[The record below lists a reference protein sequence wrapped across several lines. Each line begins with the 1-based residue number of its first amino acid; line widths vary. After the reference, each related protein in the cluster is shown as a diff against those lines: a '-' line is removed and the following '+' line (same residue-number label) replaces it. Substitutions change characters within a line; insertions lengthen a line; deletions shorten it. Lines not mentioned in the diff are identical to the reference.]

1 MPYQEV
7 PQQRQNP
14 ESSPE
19 NLDPRS
25 GSEQRTRE
33 IEEALSRPDVRAAI
47 RQRIFQEH
55 WVPLEEGGQQILKRL
70 VREPGSGKQTY
81 YVIRLADRQVFR
93 LDRADLRYKPVP
105 DGEYTNEVHEALQA
119 LEARA
124 QTVEQQQAPQAEPA
138 EQLRPQWQREQ
149 TYQWTVLKDGSKY
162 AVYDSGRVCVWSP
175 ETNRVADITDFTKLP
190 EEVRQKLWKEASGY
204 RWITLEN
211 GDKYAVYP
219 SGRVR
224 SWSAAEGLR
233 DVNIGACP
241 LLVREEY
248 VRMTNEQAQQP
259 REEPR
264 PAPAQER
271 REAGPE
277 QPQERTPV
285 TPGEIVERIRALRF
299 VDKVGNA
306 LEYAAIATFSETYFH
321 RHGIAD
327 ARLPDYHRN
336 MMEAEQK
343 MREVVQANPLPGAR
357 IVFDGTSF
365 ILMDARRNLT
375 LKANALYLLKQ
386 TGAEQGTEYFTR
398 IDAEGRGTQVRHNR
412 MHPKALNHDVY
423 EFRSAYGK
431 KTEEFIGRDGSLQ
444 LRMETADGRVQNY
457 QYFDGRGSGAK
468 KRPNVLYVGTGTATV
483 EMPTRDGALT
493 RERHTLGQG
502 IHFVPETGE
511 PIGKFRSHVPDHLK
525 STHQLDAE
533 DKRKLEEYVDQVV
546 SVLKTP
552 EAITAFVAANFQPVH
567 QDQNA
572 GIVRQ
577 VEERAGQQDAQH
589 PLRTIFLGT
598 GDCEDYAL
606 LIQYLCK
613 KAKEKDPRS
622 GCESFVGQT
631 FEDHYAT
638 YYIEEYTQPGGRKG
652 YALCR
657 MHSWGFDREY
667 KDGAK
672 TLFDS
677 PQEALNA
684 VWMRR
689 RQRGYGS
696 NAESGVEP
704 RIADANRALASMHPQ
719 SPEYQKFRSYV
730 EGLQRLNG
738 RGVVV
743 MDRVSANM
751 NDGRARE
758 TVIPSDG
765 NERYWGQF
773 VKKVS

>member
-14 ESSPE
+14 AHSPE
-19 NLDPRS
+19 NLDPQ
-25 GSEQRTRE
+25 GESEQRTRE
-33 IEEALSRPDVRAAI
+33 IEEVLKRPDVRAAI
-47 RQRIFQEH
+47 KQRILQEH

-70 VREPGSGKQTY
+70 IQDPKSGERTY
-81 YVIRLADRQVFR
+81 YVIRLSDQQVFR
-93 LDRADLRYKPVP
+93 LDRSSLKYEGIPSEEYP
-105 DGEYTNEVHEALQA
+105 GEAKEALKA
-119 LEARA
+119 LEAGLQAAER
-124 QTVEQQQAPQAEPA
+124 ESAPQAAPPE
-138 EQLRPQWQREQ
+138 QWQLQWRKEQ

-162 AVYDSGRVCVWSP
+162 AVYLSGRVCVWSP
-175 ETNRVADITDFTKLP
+175 GTNRVQDVTDFEKLP
-190 EEVRQKLWKEASGY
+190 QEVRQKLWRQGNGY
-204 RWITLEN
+204 RWIILEN

-219 SGRVR
+219 SGRV
-224 SWSAAEGLR
+224 SAWSAAEGLR
-233 DVNIGACP
+233 DVSIGACP

-248 VRMTNEQAQQP
+248 ARMTSGQAQRP
-259 REEPR
+259 REESR
-264 PAPAQER
+264 PAPTPER
-271 REAGPE
+271 TEAEPE
-277 QPQERTPV
+277 QSREQVPATPR
-285 TPGEIVERIRALRF
+285 EIVERLRVLRF
-299 VDKVGNA
+299 TDKDGNS
-306 LEYAAIATFSETYFH
+306 LEYAAISTFSETYFH

-336 MMEAEQK
+336 MMEAEQR
-343 MREVVQANPLPGAR
+343 MREIVKINSLPGAK

-365 ILMDARRNLT
+365 ILADAGRNLT
-375 LKANALYLLKQ
+375 VKANALYLLKQ
-386 TGAEQGTEYFTR
+386 TGTEQGTEYFTR

-423 EFRSAYGK
+423 EFRSAYGR
-431 KTEEFIGRDGSLQ
+431 KTEEFIGRDGSLK

-468 KRPNVLYVGTGTATV
+468 KRPNVLYVGTGALAV
-483 EMPTRDGALT
+483 EMPTRDGAIT
-493 RERHTLGQG
+493 RERHALGQG
-502 IHFVPETGE
+502 IHFVPETGR
-511 PIGKFRSHVPDHLK
+511 PIGKFQSRVPDHLK
-525 STHQLDAE
+525 STHRLDAE

-546 SVLKTP
+546 SVLRTP

-606 LIQYLCK
+606 LIQYLCG
-613 KAKEKDPRS
+613 KASEKGPGN
-622 GCESFVGQT
+622 GCASFVAKT
-631 FEDHYAT
+631 FENHYAA
-638 YYIEEYTQPGGRKG
+638 YFVEEYTQPDGRKG

-672 TLFDS
+672 TLFSS
-677 PQEALNA
+677 PKEALNA
-684 VWMRR
+684 VWMTAR
-689 RQRGYGS
+689 S
-696 NAESGVEP
+696 NVDSGVEA
-704 RIADANRALASMHPQ
+704 RIKDADASLASM
-719 SPEYQKFRSYV
+719 SLTAPEYPALRRYAES
-730 EGLQRLNG
+730 LRRLGG

-758 TVIPSDG
+758 MVIPSDD
-765 NERYWGQF
+765 NERYWAQF
-773 VKKVS
+773 VRKMS